1 MNVLFIHGNFPG
13 QFKNIA
19 QSIAADKSNEVI
31 FLTSEVTKNENRI
44 EGIIKKTYKVHRDVE
59 QKGHHYLHS
68 SEQAVLNGQAVGLLN
83 EANHSQWCRAIS
95 LNFP

>member
-31 FLTSEVTKNENRI
+31 FLTSEVNKNENRI
-44 EGIIKKTYKVHRDVE
+44 EGIIKKTYKVHRDVNR
-59 QKGHHYLHS
+59 KHTITYI
-68 SEQAVLNGQAVGLLN
+68 QARKQ
-83 EANHSQWCRAIS
+83 
-95 LNFP
+95 F